1 MITKEEQCTKR
12 VWSNMFDSQCQ
23 RKAVKD
29 GFCTIHH
36 PDYIKA
42 KDAERQK
49 KWNEKWTK
57 RQALQKEQEAIDNV
71 KNTAYEACKSINEE
85 HPELVA
91 KHLIDMYRVLQEA
104 NLQIEYLD
112 CKYAKTGT
120 SQAILTRI
128 ADVLS
133 KIKGGE

>member
-1 MITKEEQCTKR
+1 MITKGKWELTKHR
-12 VWSNMFDSQCQ
+12 PLDNIVI
-23 RKAVKD
+23 AVKNGEED
-29 GFCTIHH
+29 YLDDTICQMSA
-36 PDYIKA
+36 YKTA
-42 KDAERQK
+42 NEDAEFIVSAC
-49 KWNEKWTK
+49 N
-57 RQALQKEQEAIDNV
+57 
-71 KNTAYEACKSINEE
+71 ACKEINPE
-85 HPELVA
+85 HPESVA